1 MTRLP
6 INSRNHSP
14 RSNLRGVVSKSMI
27 KTILGFLVL
36 PTSSMCLD
44 SNKVIRPRL
53 ALVSPLS
60 RTNIHDV
67 AFLGVCGTYLPSST
81 SILFLQAL
89 S

>member
-1 MTRLP
+1 M
-6 INSRNHSP
+6 
-14 RSNLRGVVSKSMI
+14 
-27 KTILGFLVL
+27 L